1 MSSSS
6 RDLTIS
12 LQATRPSDA
21 LQLGDSPVHYLPPP
35 IPHNPP
41 PPQINVLLLFFNKAL
56 PDQML
61 TPAMIAQ
68 PGEGISSKSPFK

>member
-1 MSSSS
+1 M
-6 RDLTIS
+6 LFS
-12 LQATRPSDA
+12 LETHQCITYRP
-21 LQLGDSPVHYLPPP
+21 QFH
-35 IPHNPP
+35 ITPHPP